1 MLKSGGNYMV
11 NREELKIYLIQKKLT
26 QSELAQELGVSR
38 KTINNWILGK
48 SKMRFSYENIIKLY
62 NIFYQDDKDELKNN

>member
-1 MLKSGGNYMV
+1 MV